1 MKHPNFFISNL
12 QMEWKVFSYEI
23 PHNIFLLGTKPRDMA
38 SILLVAFSHIT
49 TKHEL

>member
-12 QMEWKVFSYEI
+12 QMDWKVFSYEI
-23 PHNIFLLGTKPRDMA
+23 PHIFLLGTKPRDMA
-38 SILLVAFSHIT
+38 SILLVAFSRIT